1 MPTESVL
8 LSSLGVI
15 LMLKAICCS
24 GATLE
29 EGKNLVSVII
39 KKVHILTI
47 VYDPCLCNMTYV
59 VLGLYIT

>member
-8 LSSLGVI
+8 LSSLGVIATLGLMSNGSVFLSGLGVI

-29 EGKNLVSVII
+29 EGKNLVFVII
-39 KKVHILTI
+39 KKSI
-47 VYDPCLCNMTYV
+47 Y
-59 VLGLYIT
+59 